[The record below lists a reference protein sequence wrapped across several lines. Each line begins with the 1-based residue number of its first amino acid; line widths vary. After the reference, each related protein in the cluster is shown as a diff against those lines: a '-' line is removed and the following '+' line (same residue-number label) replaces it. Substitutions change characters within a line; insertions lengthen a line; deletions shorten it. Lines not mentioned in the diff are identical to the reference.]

1 MICTFIHA
9 CLPFCYLNWKYQDS
23 FLNKS
28 NFSWHMTMPVVPFPC
43 VTEIFVHQHIRHTR
57 TAIWFSLIRKG
68 ISPRVLCL
76 PLGQLA
82 KVIFSPLFE
91 QTTSIVYTSQ
101 LCILVVKILGQLI
114 IICNKIWYDFSSFQS
129 PVIKAKIT
137 IFVRIFQIRKNSFDL
152 IA

>member
-1 MICTFIHA
+1 
-9 CLPFCYLNWKYQDS
+9 
-23 FLNKS
+23 
-28 NFSWHMTMPVVPFPC
+28 MTMPVVPFPC

-114 IICNKIWYDFSSFQS
+114 IICNKI
-129 PVIKAKIT
+129 
-137 IFVRIFQIRKNSFDL
+137 
-152 IA
+152 